1 MDEMNVKAVET
12 EKNHENVTPRPK
24 IIAVDFDGC
33 LAVNKWPEIGA
44 PIEST
49 IQKLKSEQANGTKVI
64 LWTNRVGEPLEKA
77 VQFCKEQG
85 IHLDEVNK
93 NLPEIIEAFGG
104 DCRKIFANEYWDDR
118 AVCMAEEDSWAA
130 REVALACQSERASA
144 EGTDDWD
151 YGVACYESALRAYQS
166 LCRDGHSGFSI
177 QITKSILNRLIDGKC
192 LTPIEDAEDIWE
204 DMTSDEDLK
213 QGCRDY
219 QCHRMS
225 SLFKHVGSDGSVTYS
240 DVSRVCGIDVNSPN
254 IAFTNGLM
262 TRLVDKIFPITL
274 PYLPT
279 SKKYRVFSEE
289 FLVDSKNGDY
299 DTVAY
304 LYILT
309 PEDKKIELNR
319 YFKEENGK
327 MVQIEKDEYEER
339 KTKRVDKK

>member
-1 MDEMNVKAVET
+1 MDEMNVKAVENKET
-12 EKNHENVTPRPK
+12 RPK

-49 IQKLKSEQANGTKVI
+49 IQKLKSEQANGAKVI

-93 NLPEIIEAFGG
+93 NLPEIIEAFGC

-130 REVALACQSERASA
+130 REVALACQSEREAA
-144 EGTDDWD
+144 KGTDDWA
-151 YGVACYESALRAYQS
+151 YGVLCYESALRAYQT
-166 LCRDGHSGFSI
+166 LARDGHSGFSI

-192 LTPIEDAEDIWE
+192 LTPIEDTPDIW
-204 DMTSDEDLK
+204 SDITGECSWK
-213 QGCRDY
+213 EGYQKY
-219 QCHRMS
+219 QCKRMS
-225 SLFKHVGSDGSVTYS
+225 SLFKEIAPDGTATYS
-240 DVSRVCGIDVNSPN
+240 DIDRVCGINVNYPN
-254 IAFTNGLM
+254 AAFSNGMM
-262 TRLVDKIFPITL
+262 TRLIDTIFPITM
-274 PYLPT
+274 PYLP
-279 SKKYRVFSEE
+279 SAKKYRVFFGD
-289 FLVDSKNGDY
+289 FLVDQKNGDY

-309 PEDKKIELNR
+309 PDDKRIELNR
-319 YFKEENGK
+319 YFKEEDGK
-327 MVQIEKDEYEER
+327 MVLIEKAEYEER
-339 KTKRVDKK
+339 KAKRVKKK